1 MFGADNGA
9 TAAGTGFGVGTA
21 QEVEELNKAL
31 KTGITGYERG
41 GDQGDANNPSGSPL
55 RVESLESTLKVT
67 TYNERHIVFWRDIP
81 KLPAFNTV
89 EEFNQLN
96 QYGNQGGYFVPE
108 GTLPE
113 SSDSRY
119 DRKVVQVK
127 YLGTTRA
134 VTHVMTLVRPA
145 HGDVIALE
153 TLNGT
158 RDILKVLENAL
169 FFGDSACVSY
179 EFDGIRKQLTDAWGS
194 TTTDQNIVDLRG
206 QPLDEKTMGD
216 AARIII
222 DNYGFPTTMYLGF
235 QVMQDLN
242 ALFFPKERL
251 NMMQGNMAQGQAGFN
266 LNAFQ
271 TVGGAY
277 DFRPSVFL
285 KPGRAMPTAAVG
297 SSANVPTMAGVT
309 ISAATPGSDTA
320 SKMAAS
326 SHDYYCTTENRYGES
341 AGSALLASAVVYL
354 AGQSSVLTIASI
366 TNTTAAAVTAVN
378 LFRCL
383 AGAATP
389 KFMVRLPTA
398 AAASITFTDRDLFQ
412 PGTSEAF
419 LVQMDVDV
427 LSFKQLA
434 PFTKI
439 PLATIDPSIRWAQ
452 VLYGTPAIYTPR
464 KCVLLRNIGKA

>member
-1 MFGADNGA
+1 MFGAEYGA
-9 TAAGTGFGVGTA
+9 ANAGTGFGVGTA
-21 QEVEELNKAL
+21 QEVEDLNKAL

-41 GDQGDANNPSGSPL
+41 GDQGQASNPSGSPL

-96 QYGNQGGYFVPE
+96 SYGNQGGYFVPE
-108 GTLPE
+108 ATLPE

-134 VTHVMTLVRPA
+134 VSHVMTLVRPA

-169 FFGDSACVSY
+169 FFGDSACVTY

-194 TTTDQNIVDLRG
+194 TTTHENIVDMRG
-206 QPLDEKTMGD
+206 QPLDEKTLGD
-216 AARIII
+216 AARVII
-222 DNYGFPTTMYLGF
+222 DNFGFPTTMYMGF

-251 NMMQGNMAQGQAGFN
+251 NMMQGNIAQGQAGFA

-285 KPGRAMPTAAVG
+285 KPGRALPSASVG
-297 SSANVPTMAGVT
+297 TSANVPAIAGVT
-309 ISAATPGSDTA
+309 ISGGGPTSNAL
-320 SKMAAS
+320 SKMAAG
-326 SHDYYCTTENRYGES
+326 SHDYYCTVENRFGES
-341 AGSALLASAVVYL
+341 AGSALLATVTYA
-354 AGQSSVLTIASI
+354 AGEQSVLTIASI
-366 TNTTAAAVTAVN
+366 DNAGSDAVTAVN
-378 LFRCL
+378 LFRCV
-383 AGAATP
+383 AGAGTP

-398 AAASITFTDRDLFQ
+398 AATSITYTERDLNQ

-419 LVQMDVDV
+419 LLQMDVDV

-439 PLATIDPSIRWAQ
+439 PLATIDPSIRWTQ
-452 VLYGTPAIYTPR
+452 VLYGTPAVYQPR
-464 KCVLLRNIGKA
+464 KAVWLKNIGKA

>member
-1 MFGADNGA
+1 MFGADSGA

-21 QEVEELNKAL
+21 QEVEDLNKAL
-31 KTGITGYERG
+31 KTGVTGYERG
-41 GDQGDANNPSGSPL
+41 GDLNDATNPSGAPL

-89 EEFNQLN
+89 EEFNQLS

-169 FFGDSACVSY
+169 FFGDSSCVQY

-194 TTTDQNIVDLRG
+194 TTTDQNIVDMRG

-222 DNYGFPTTMYLGF
+222 DNFGFPTTMYLGF

-285 KPGRAMPTAAVG
+285 KPGRALPVASTG
-297 SSANVPTMAGVT
+297 TSSNVPAIAGVT
-309 ISAATPGSDTA
+309 ISGASPVTDAA
-320 SKMAAS
+320 SKMAAG
-326 SHDYYCTTENRYGES
+326 SHDYYCTVENRFGES
-341 AGSALLASAVVYL
+341 AGSALLATVTFL
-354 AGQSSVLTIASI
+354 AGQSSVLTVGSI
-366 TNTTAAAVTAVN
+366 DNAGADAVTAVN
-378 LFRCL
+378 LFRCV
-383 AGAATP
+383 AGTATP

-398 AAASITFTDRDLFQ
+398 LATSITFTERDLFQ

-419 LVQMDVDV
+419 LIQMDVDV
-427 LSFKQLA
+427 ISFKQLA

-464 KCVLLRNIGKA
+464 KVVWVKNIGKA